1 MPKDFGGISSL
12 FTDAIAP
19 VHGGTDATNADD
31 RGGMSLRDGT
41 KQTSGGET
49 GAWPTTTSVRDDDTN
64 PMTAAKGI
72 KGS

>member
-1 MPKDFGGISSL
+1 MPKDFGGIQSL

-31 RGGMSLRDGT
+31 RGGVSLRDGV

-49 GAWPTTTSVRDDDTN
+49 GTHVTTTSVRDDDTN

-72 KGS
+72 RGS